1 MNELEVIIGILDRI
15 GAPYDVCADGTL
27 EIYGGGNRSINLE
40 FDERN
45 QVVEIILKK
54 LLTNNKIYVII
65 IIQNKERGNH
75 NESSYDS

>member
-45 QVVEIILKK
+45 QVVEII
-54 LLTNNKIYVII
+54 
-65 IIQNKERGNH
+65 
-75 NESSYDS
+75 